1 MAKLTTKQLTDL
13 VSKLTNQ
20 SVELVENDTDSD
32 YNEDTLLSAV
42 DGTRTPIIR
51 QLLKTEIHGEASRKV
66 NDAYR
71 KSISSKFGV
80 PLADLNGLESDAIL
94 EKAIEHYRL
103 NTTDTEKSQQ
113 KKIDEILKAHSDEV
127 TRITSDWEK
136 KHNEVTGQLTRKSL
150 VDVLAKAHKNATGLP
165 VDMNKD
171 KAAEAFLSELERKGV
186 LKLNEDGSDIEIY
199 DRNDPS
205 TRLLN
210 SSKTANITVND
221 FLKGHYTELG
231 LWKDNTSDV
240 NALTAA
246 SKAASLSTT
255 ANTPA
260 PSGKSPHAQMETLKS
275 MYKD

>member
-1 MAKLTTKQLTDL
+1 MAKFTAKQLTDL
-13 VSKLTNQ
+13 LSKLTNQ
-20 SVELVENDTDSD
+20 AVELVENDTDSD
-32 YNEDTLLSAV
+32 YDENVLLSAI
-42 DGTRTPIIR
+42 DSSRTPIIK
-51 QLLKTEIHGEASRKV
+51 QLVKDDIHGEALRKT

-80 PLADLNGLESDAIL
+80 PLSELNGLESDAIL
-94 EKAIEHYRL
+94 EKAIDHYKS
-103 NTTDTEKSQQ
+103 NSTDSDKAQQ

-127 TRITSDWEK
+127 ARINGDWEK

-150 VDVLAKAHKNATGLP
+150 IDVLAKAHKNATGLP

-186 LKLNEDGSDIEIY
+186 LKLTQDGSDIEIY
-199 DRNDPS
+199 DRNDPT

-210 SSKTANITVND
+210 QSKTANITVND

-246 SKAASLSTT
+246 NRAASLNTT
-255 ANTPA
+255 TNTPA
-260 PSGKSPHAQMETLKS
+260 PSGKSPHAQMAALKD

>member
-1 MAKLTTKQLTDL
+1 
-13 VSKLTNQ
+13 
-20 SVELVENDTDSD
+20 
-32 YNEDTLLSAV
+32 
-42 DGTRTPIIR
+42 
-51 QLLKTEIHGEASRKV
+51 LLKTEIHGEASRKV

-71 KSISSKFGV
+71 KSISAKFGV

-94 EKAIEHYRL
+94 EKAIDHYKS
-103 NTTDTEKSQQ
+103 NSTDSDKAQQ

-127 TRITSDWEK
+127 ARITSDWEK
-136 KHNEVTGQLTRKSL
+136 KHNEVTGQLTRKSM
-150 VDVLAKAHKNATGLP
+150 VDILAKVHNDATGLP
-165 VDMNKD
+165 LDMNRQ
-171 KAAEAFLSELERKGV
+171 KAADDFLSILERKGA
-186 LKLNEDGSDIEIY
+186 LKLSQDGSDIEIY

-246 SKAASLSTT
+246 NKAASLSTT
-255 ANTPA
+255 TNTPA
-260 PSGKSPHAQMETLKS
+260 PSGKSPHAQMAALKD

>member
-1 MAKLTTKQLTDL
+1 MAKLTNKQLTDL
-13 VSKLTNQ
+13 LSKLTNQ
-20 SVELVENDTDSD
+20 SVELVENDEDSD

-71 KSISSKFGV
+71 KSISAKFGV
-80 PLADLNGLESDAIL
+80 PLSELNGLESDAVL
-94 EKAIEHYRL
+94 EKGLEYYKN
-103 NTTDTEKSQQ
+103 NTTDSDKTQQ

-127 TRITSDWEK
+127 ARINGDWEK

-150 VDVLAKAHKNATGLP
+150 IDVLAKAHKNATGLP
-165 VDMNKD
+165 VDMNKE
-171 KAAEAFLSELERKGV
+171 KAAEAFLSELERKGM
-186 LKLNEDGSDIEIY
+186 LKLSQDGSDIEIY

-246 SKAASLSTT
+246 NKAASLTT
-255 ANTPA
+255 TTNTPA
-260 PSGKSPHAQMETLKS
+260 PSGKSPHAQMQVLKD
-275 MYKD
+275 MYQ